1 MYVSPENKAKV
12 NAVVLATVAT
22 IEQKYNIK
30 FAKPVEVR
38 YDINS
43 SRLGGQALTGRYVI
57 RLNPHFLG
65 KYGDEYINE
74 TVVHE
79 VVHLGV
85 GIRYG
90 CVQSH
95 GDEWRRMMWSCGVE
109 PERCHNYKA
118 DEGVGRQK
126 TKYAYKCSQ
135 CGEPVP
141 VGPKIHDKIQKG
153 VHYWPRCC
161 GRSARLE
168 FVATA
173 GQVNWKVAAEI
184 ARTGDTTLPSRTIT
198 PPPNVPKMKAP
209 NPTSKLG
216 QCYTIFK
223 RQQSYGFTRAQ
234 WISAFV
240 LQAGCTPAGAST
252 YLSTCQKLFAAGV

>member
-1 MYVSPENKAKV
+1 MHVSFENKQKV
-12 NAVVLATVAT
+12 DKTVLTTVTA
-22 IEQKYNIK
+22 IEQNYGIK

-43 SRLGGQALTGRYVI
+43 ARLGGQALIGRYTI

-65 KYGDEYINE
+65 KYGDEYINR

-85 GIRYG
+85 GLRYG
-90 CVQSH
+90 RVDAH
-95 GDEWRRMMWSCGVE
+95 GLEWKNMMRSVGAD
-109 PERCHNYKA
+109 PARCHSFEA

-126 TKYAYKCSQ
+126 TKYNYKCSVCQ
-135 CGEPVP
+135 TPIV
-141 VGPKIHDKIQKG
+141 VGPKVHGNIQKG
-153 VHYWPRCC
+153 AKYWPKCC
-161 GRSARLE
+161 GRQATLL
-168 FVATA
+168 FVTTA
-173 GQVNWKVAAEI
+173 GQVSFEAA
-184 ARTGDTTLPSRTIT
+184 ADAAKNNTTPTLPTN
-198 PPPNVPKMKAP
+198 PNVPKMNAP

-216 QCYTIFK
+216 KCYMIFK
-223 RQQSYGFTRAQ
+223 QQQHYGFTRSQ